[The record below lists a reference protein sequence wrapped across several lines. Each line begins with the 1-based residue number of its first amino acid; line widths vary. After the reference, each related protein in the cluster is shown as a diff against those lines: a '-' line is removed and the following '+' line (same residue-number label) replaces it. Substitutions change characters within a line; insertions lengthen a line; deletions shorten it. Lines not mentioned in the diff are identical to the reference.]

1 MNGVFKS
8 TSVLSQGIS
17 EIPRLPEI
25 AQGISRVVQHQ
36 EVFNIYCTLCYAGGE
51 QEVYCAHIFTIIHT
65 NIGTC
70 CSAAWIPLG
79 ASCKQCR
86 EGSCLAVKILIYSAM
101 LTAWKIFLNCTPR
114 CSPSSLDICGTL
126 RALPISRYLTNEK
139 EKEPCVETAS
149 AIMLVSESVLS
160 FDEECAGP
168 FSFTILEP
176 GHIVCTRLCDEA
188 AAVVELNT

>member
-1 MNGVFKS
+1 M
-8 TSVLSQGIS
+8 LI
-17 EIPRLPEI
+17 
-25 AQGISRVVQHQ
+25 
-36 EVFNIYCTLCYAGGE
+36 
-51 QEVYCAHIFTIIHT
+51 IIHT
-65 NIGTC
+65 SIRTC
-70 CSAAWIPLG
+70 CSAACIPIG
-79 ASCKQCR
+79 ASCQQCR
-86 EGSCLAVKILIYSAM
+86 EGCCPAVKILIYSAM
-101 LTAWKIFLNCTPR
+101 QTGQHGKSFLNCTTSPR

-139 EKEPCVETAS
+139 EKEAYVETAS

-188 AAVVELNT
+188 AAVVELNA

>member
-1 MNGVFKS
+1 MNGGFKR

-25 AQGISRVVQHQ
+25 AQGISRGVQHQ

-51 QEVYCAHIFTIIHT
+51 QEVYCAHIFTIIYT
-65 NIGTC
+65 NISTC

-101 LTAWKIFLNCTPR
+101 LTAWKSFINCTTSPR

-126 RALPISRYLTNEK
+126 RALPISCYLTNEK
-139 EKEPCVETAS
+139 EKEACVETAS

-160 FDEECAGP
+160 FDEECGAIFVYNFGTWAHRMH
-168 FSFTILEP
+168 STL
-176 GHIVCTRLCDEA
+176 R
-188 AAVVELNT
+188 